1 MAHILVVD
9 DQADICEV
17 LKAGL
22 ETAPEFFVS
31 CCNDGTKAITILIE
45 DQPDFAVV
53 DMLIPGVAGLD
64 VAATAAERNVPI
76 LFITGNLESAQDLVA
91 ARVPCIVK
99 PFRLE
104 YLIEQVRRQL
114 DDREENLRCI
124 RDFVAERRRGAGPRN
139 EA

>member
-1 MAHILVVD
+1 MVHILVVD

-31 CCNDGTKAITILIE
+31 CCNNGENAVAILDE
-45 DQPDFAVV
+45 HQPDFAVV
-53 DMLIPGVAGLD
+53 DVLIPGIAGVD
-64 VAATAAERNVPI
+64 VAQMAIDRNVPV
-76 LFITGNLESAQDLVA
+76 LFITGNPEMARDLVG

-104 YLIEQVRRQL
+104 YLIDQVRQHL
-114 DDREENLRCI
+114 EDRDNNLRTI
-124 RDFVAERRRGAGPRN
+124 RDYLGSLHNRQSSGEP
-139 EA
+139 E